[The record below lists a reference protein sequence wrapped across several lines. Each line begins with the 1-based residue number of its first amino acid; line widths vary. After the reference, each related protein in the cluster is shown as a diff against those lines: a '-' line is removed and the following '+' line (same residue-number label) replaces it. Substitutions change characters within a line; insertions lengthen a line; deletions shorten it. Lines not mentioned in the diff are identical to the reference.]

1 MSKEQYQQQQQWG
14 SRGGFVGRARGRGGG
29 KLALPWYWKARGLLE
44 WEQVSCSSY
53 FWHIVLQAPV
63 KTGTR
68 DTATTG
74 IRGMGTMATTAKGM
88 EVMED
93 MTTLVTTTTMD
104 MVTIAVSTELLKS
117 PDLLF
122 VGKLLLQIKK
132 IDGFWIYWFRLSA
145 DLAALILCMA
155 SLVSNTSLSQ
165 LFLLHCVKCA
175 WTLVM

>member
-1 MSKEQYQQQQQWG
+1 M
-14 SRGGFVGRARGRGGG
+14 
-29 KLALPWYWKARGLLE
+29 
-44 WEQVSCSSY
+44 
-53 FWHIVLQAPV
+53 LQAPV

-132 IDGFWIYWFRLSA
+132 IDGF
-145 DLAALILCMA
+145 
-155 SLVSNTSLSQ
+155 
-165 LFLLHCVKCA
+165 
-175 WTLVM
+175 

>member
-1 MSKEQYQQQQQWG
+1 M
-14 SRGGFVGRARGRGGG
+14 
-29 KLALPWYWKARGLLE
+29 
-44 WEQVSCSSY
+44 
-53 FWHIVLQAPV
+53 LQAPV

-117 PDLLF
+117 PDLLL

-132 IDGFWIYWFRLSA
+132 IDGF
-145 DLAALILCMA
+145 
-155 SLVSNTSLSQ
+155 
-165 LFLLHCVKCA
+165 
-175 WTLVM
+175 